1 MKKICLAIICVIFLC
16 AISASA
22 FNLKDSLKKLN
33 KMTGSR
39 SSESDIVFKKTCDDI
54 ITFSNT
60 SWDMSYNDIKKIL
73 LKKNYDIR
81 IESQDLYKMNGHVR
95 YYDKY
100 YIESTNGFYFPGT
113 TSIDDRFVGFDSGH
127 LKLYP
132 YSGNPILRQDYMIF
146 NTNTTLFSGGSFH
159 FSQKTKKLLFIHIF
173 GCNKNLNLVKN
184 KFNKKYGEGV
194 LILEP
199 VYNMFGKNISQTYHI
214 YKWGNNKT
222 SVILINNDERFTLI
236 YLNYDNL
243 KDLTAKYVIFLEK
256 IHQKVKDDVKNNME
270 SF

>member
-1 MKKICLAIICVIFLC
+1 
-16 AISASA
+16 
-22 FNLKDSLKKLN
+22 
-33 KMTGSR
+33 
-39 SSESDIVFKKTCDDI
+39 
-54 ITFSNT
+54 
-60 SWDMSYNDIKKIL
+60 L
-73 LKKNYDIR
+73 LKI
-81 IESQDLYKMNGHVR
+81 
-95 YYDKY
+95 
-100 YIESTNGFYFPGT
+100 
-113 TSIDDRFVGFDSGH
+113 
-127 LKLYP
+127 
-132 YSGNPILRQDYMIF
+132 
-146 NTNTTLFSGGSFH
+146 
-159 FSQKTKKLLFIHIF
+159 
-173 GCNKNLNLVKN
+173 NLI
-184 KFNKKYGEGV
+184 KKYGEGV